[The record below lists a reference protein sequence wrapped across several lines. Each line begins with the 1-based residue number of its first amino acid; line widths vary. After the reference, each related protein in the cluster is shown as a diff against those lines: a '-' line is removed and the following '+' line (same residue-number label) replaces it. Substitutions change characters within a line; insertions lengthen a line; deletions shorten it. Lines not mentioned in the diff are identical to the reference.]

1 MPRIA
6 KPLTDTQIRNAKVEN
21 KEYNLSD
28 GAGLYLR
35 IKTNGS
41 KCWIFNYYKPNS
53 KSRTNIGLGIY
64 PDLALKIAREIK
76 AEYQSLLAQNID
88 PAIHKKISEKN
99 STQLASITLER
110 VFEEWLEIEKTKL
123 TSKYAKDI
131 ESSLRLHVLPCLGRL
146 PITELTAV
154 VAIETLRP
162 LAARGTLEMVKR
174 ICQRLN
180 KIMTYAVNTGRVKSN
195 CLTGISSAFESPKK
209 KHLPTITPE
218 KLPELIKKMEYSNI
232 TLTTKCLIKW
242 QLHTMVRPGE
252 AAGARWEEIDFKD
265 AVWRIPEK
273 RMKKR
278 KSHAVP
284 LSKQALFLLEVMKP
298 IANHRDYVFP
308 ADRNPKHH
316 ANEQTANMALKR
328 MGFGGKLVAHG
339 LRSIASTALN
349 EQGFNPSLIEKALS
363 HEDKNAVRAAYN
375 RAEYM
380 NERREMMQWWSDQ
393 IERNQTA

>member
-1 MPRIA
+1 
-6 KPLTDTQIRNAKVEN
+6 
-21 KEYNLSD
+21 
-28 GAGLYLR
+28 
-35 IKTNGS
+35 
-41 KCWIFNYYKPNS
+41 
-53 KSRTNIGLGIY
+53 
-64 PDLALKIAREIK
+64 
-76 AEYQSLLAQNID
+76 
-88 PAIHKKISEKN
+88 
-99 STQLASITLER
+99 
-110 VFEEWLEIEKTKL
+110 
-123 TSKYAKDI
+123 
-131 ESSLRLHVLPCLGRL
+131 
-146 PITELTAV
+146 
-154 VAIETLRP
+154 
-162 LAARGTLEMVKR
+162 
-174 ICQRLN
+174 
-180 KIMTYAVNTGRVKSN
+180 
-195 CLTGISSAFESPKK
+195 
-209 KHLPTITPE
+209 
-218 KLPELIKKMEYSNI
+218 
-232 TLTTKCLIKW
+232 
-242 QLHTMVRPGE
+242 
-252 AAGARWEEIDFKD
+252 
-265 AVWRIPEK
+265 
-273 RMKKR
+273 MKKR